1 VITAHPGQIA
11 AECCALMAF
20 LVARAI
26 HDPRLP
32 IEPGGELT
40 ARAWLEEQ
48 AAVYLSDVLGERTGV
63 GLDEVRKL
71 LLSAE
76 AEGSL
81 ERNWNWRNSAAEG
94 LPIEATLA
102 ARGFTYNGHPVSA
115 GYFGSYAP
123 DGLAV
128 ALFSVA
134 ATDSLDLALE
144 RCINFLGDADTTGAI
159 AGQLAGAIYG
169 IGSLKPAFVENLQQW
184 DDGEVAVRAYLLLFL
199 GQEAAAGAAAGG
211 GGSAA
216 AGAAGGAA
224 ATDQYYTIS
233 NIDGSMD
240 LFDAADNAIIQNAQ
254 AEGMQTVRLPP
265 KPYGEF
271 EIRFADHGN
280 MWDGL
285 AIQVNLA
292 SGNTRKVGVTHGA
305 AAVTA

>member
-1 VITAHPGQIA
+1 MITAHPGQIA

-211 GGSAA
+211 GGYAA
-216 AGAAGGAA
+216 AAAGGAA

-285 AIQVNLA
+285 ATQVNLA
-292 SGNTRKVGVTHGA
+292 NGNTRKVGVTRGGA
-305 AAVTA
+305 AVAA

>member
-1 VITAHPGQIA
+1 
-11 AECCALMAF
+11 MAF

-211 GGSAA
+211 GGYAA
-216 AGAAGGAA
+216 AAAGGAA

-285 AIQVNLA
+285 ATQVNLA
-292 SGNTRKVGVTHGA
+292 NGNTRKVGVTRGGA
-305 AAVTA
+305 AVAA